1 MDALAASPTVVC
13 VAGGAGCIERSR
25 DMDTY
30 ESPQIV
36 EIGSL
41 HELTLQDK
49 DSSGNDGF
57 TFLGQVI
64 GNAS

>member
-1 MDALAASPTVVC
+1 M
-13 VAGGAGCIERSR
+13 EN
-25 DMDTY
+25 Y
-30 ESPQIV
+30 EAPQIV

-49 DSSGNDGF
+49 DFSGNDGF
-57 TFLGQVI
+57 TLMGQAI

>member
-1 MDALAASPTVVC
+1 MDN
-13 VAGGAGCIERSR
+13 
-25 DMDTY
+25 Y
-30 ESPQIV
+30 EAPEIV

-49 DSSGNDGF
+49 DSGGNDGF
-57 TFLGQVI
+57 TFLGQII

>member
-1 MDALAASPTVVC
+1 MEN
-13 VAGGAGCIERSR
+13 I
-25 DMDTY
+25 Y
-30 ESPQIV
+30 EAPQLV

-49 DSSGNDGF
+49 DLSGNDGL
-57 TFLGQVI
+57 TFQGQVI

>member
-1 MDALAASPTVVC
+1 MDDV
-13 VAGGAGCIERSR
+13 
-25 DMDTY
+25 Y
-30 ESPQIV
+30 EAPQLV

-49 DSSGNDGF
+49 DSTGNDGF

>member
-1 MDALAASPTVVC
+1 MGHVQPT
-13 VAGGAGCIERSR
+13 AYLWSTAGAGPAVRQENV
-25 DMDTY
+25 MDNY
-30 ESPQIV
+30 EAPEIV

-49 DSSGNDGF
+49 DSGGNDGF
-57 TFLGQVI
+57 TFLGQII

>member
-1 MDALAASPTVVC
+1 M
-13 VAGGAGCIERSR
+13 EK
-25 DMDTY
+25 Y
-30 ESPQIV
+30 EAPEVV

-49 DSSGNDGF
+49 DATGNDGF